1 MRIINLAFLLVISI
15 TLGSCKKD
23 VGDCFKST
31 GEITSEW
38 REAGEVKHI
47 FLYNNINL
55 TLIPSDSTGIE
66 ISAGKNLL
74 SKIKS
79 ELKGDTLE
87 LSNTNSCNWVRDFS
101 KEISAKVFVKNFTG
115 LDYRSTGDVNCS
127 DTLFSDSLV
136 VNVYEGSGIIDL
148 LSVTPF
154 LKSAIHYGT
163 ADIIISGHTN
173 LSQVYSA
180 GWGLIDNRNMISTFV
195 YVNSLSTNDTYV
207 NVNRTLSA
215 SINGIGNI
223 YYKGNPQNIS
233 LENTGSGKLLKIED

>member
-1 MRIINLAFLLVISI
+1 MRIINLVFLVVISI

-31 GEITSEW
+31 GKITSEW
-38 REAGEVKHI
+38 REAGKIKNIILH
-47 FLYNNINL
+47 NNINL
-55 TLIPSDSTGIE
+55 TLVPSDSTGIE

-74 SKIKS
+74 SKITS

-101 KEISAKVFVKNFTG
+101 KEINAKVYVNNFCR
-115 LDYRSTGDVNCS
+115 LDYRSTGDVNCN
-127 DTLFSDSLV
+127 DTIYSDSLI
-136 VNVYEGSGIIDL
+136 VNVYEGSGSINI
-148 LSVTPF
+148 LSVTPL

-163 ADIIISGHTN
+163 ADIKISGYTH

-195 YVNSLSTNDTYV
+195 YVKSLSTNDIYV
-207 NVNRTLSA
+207 NATETLSA
-215 SINGIGNI
+215 SIIGIGNI
-223 YYKGNPQNIS
+223 YDKGNPINIS
-233 LENTGSGKLLKIED
+233 VDNQGSGKLLKIED

>member
-1 MRIINLAFLLVISI
+1 MRIINLVFLVVISI

-31 GEITSEW
+31 GKITSEW
-38 REAGEVKHI
+38 REAGKIKNIILH
-47 FLYNNINL
+47 NNINL
-55 TLIPSDSTGIE
+55 TLVPSDSTGIE

-74 SKIKS
+74 SKITS

-101 KEISAKVFVKNFTG
+101 KEINAKVYVNNFCR
-115 LDYRSTGDVNCS
+115 LDYRSTGDVNCN
-127 DTLFSDSLV
+127 DTIYSDSLI
-136 VNVYEGSGIIDL
+136 VNVYEGSGSINI
-148 LSVTPF
+148 LSVTPL

-163 ADIIISGHTN
+163 ADIKISGYTH

-195 YVNSLSTNDTYV
+195 YVKSLSTNDIYV
-207 NVNRTLSA
+207 NATETLSTL
-215 SINGIGNI
+215 IIGIGNI
-223 YYKGNPQNIS
+223 YYKGNPINIS
-233 LENTGSGKLLKIED
+233 VDNQGSGKLLKIED

>member
-1 MRIINLAFLLVISI
+1 MRIINLVFLVVISI

-31 GEITSEW
+31 GVITSEW
-38 REAGEVKHI
+38 RESGNIRHI
-47 FLYNNINL
+47 ILHNNINL

-74 SKIKS
+74 SKIHT
-79 ELKGDTLE
+79 EIYGDTLE

-101 KEISAKVFVKNFTG
+101 KEINAKVYVNNLCR
-115 LDYRSTGDVNCS
+115 LDYRSTGDVNCN
-127 DTLFSDSLV
+127 DTIYSDSLI
-136 VNVYEGSGIIDL
+136 VNVYEGSGSINIM
-148 LSVTPF
+148 SVTPL

-163 ADIIISGHTN
+163 ADIKISGHTH

-180 GWGLIDNRNMISTFV
+180 GWGLIDNRNMNSNFV
-195 YVNSLSTNDTYV
+195 YVKSLSTNDIYV

-223 YYKGNPQNIS
+223 YYQGNPQNIS
-233 LENTGSGKLLKIED
+233 LDNTGSGKLLKIED